1 MNTMVS
7 RAAISCVAFTLA
19 SSCTSLAAAHEKD
32 LRTQTD
38 ATGET
43 EISFCSRPSPDSFG
57 FPGHA
62 FVAFSERPPGK
73 PRVFRAVGHT
83 IGPSTSTPSTVFTYF
98 GGAAVSG
105 QQAEER
111 YTHMKQACLTV
122 KVDRAVYVQAL
133 AAARPTLSM
142 VGVPDALAASAERY
156 SLNANDCIDFALKVA
171 QPIRAKGLI
180 VPTRTPTDLPSTYVR
195 KLIDANI

>member
-1 MNTMVS
+1 
-7 RAAISCVAFTLA
+7 
-19 SSCTSLAAAHEKD
+19 
-32 LRTQTD
+32 
-38 ATGET
+38 
-43 EISFCSRPSPDSFG
+43 
-57 FPGHA
+57 
-62 FVAFSERPPGK
+62 
-73 PRVFRAVGHT
+73 VFRAVGHT